1 MIISKTPLR
10 ISFFGGGTDYP
21 NWIQENGG
29 KVISTTINK
38 YVYLSCRILPPFFD
52 HKYRIS
58 YSKIDL
64 AKKLHNISHKPVREI
79 INYLKIKE
87 GLEIHYD
94 ADLPAKS
101 GMGSSSAFIVGL
113 LNSLYALKKINISK
127 ILLAKKS
134 INIEQKILNEIVG
147 LQDQVATSYGGF
159 NFIEFKKNCQFTVK
173 RINIKNKV
181 LEKLNNNL
189 FLVFTGLDRQANVI
203 AKSYVDT
210 LNNKNY
216 YNLKFIMD
224 TVDLAIDYLK
234 KNNLDAFGDLLHE
247 SWLYKKKLSKIVTN
261 TTIDDIYSK
270 ARKNGALGGKILG
283 AGGGGF
289 MILYVPASKHEKFK
303 KAFSNQILIPF
314 KFEKNGSQIILN
326 T

>member
-1 MIISKTPLR
+1 
-10 ISFFGGGTDYP
+10 
-21 NWIQENGG
+21 
-29 KVISTTINK
+29 
-38 YVYLSCRILPPFFD
+38 
-52 HKYRIS
+52 
-58 YSKIDL
+58 
-64 AKKLHNISHKPVREI
+64 
-79 INYLKIKE
+79 
-87 GLEIHYD
+87 
-94 ADLPAKS
+94 LPAKS

>member
-21 NWIQENGG
+21 NWIKKNGG
-29 KVISTTINK
+29 KVISTTIDK
-38 YVYLSCRILPPFFD
+38 YIYLSCRVLPPFFN

-64 AKKLHNISHKPVREI
+64 AKKLQNISHKPVREI

-113 LNSLYALKKINISK
+113 LNSLYALKKINMSK
-127 ILLAKKS
+127 VELAKKS
-134 INIEQKILNEIVG
+134 IFIEQRILNEIVG
-147 LQDQVATSYGGF
+147 LQDQVATAFGGF
-159 NFIEFKKNCQFTVK
+159 NYLEFEKNCQFKVK
-173 RINIKNKV
+173 KINFNNKV
-181 LEKLNNNL
+181 LQKLNNNL
-189 FLVFTGLDRQANVI
+189 FLVFTGLDRRANVI
-203 AKSYVDT
+203 ARSYVST

-216 YNLKFIMD
+216 HNLKFIMD
-224 TVDLAIDYLK
+224 TVDLATNYLK

-247 SWLYKKKLSKIVTN
+247 SWVYKKKLSKIVTN
-261 TTIDDIYSK
+261 TTIDELYLKS
-270 ARKNGALGGKILG
+270 RNNGALGGKILG

-289 MILYVPASKHEKFK
+289 MILYVPESKHENFK
-303 KAFSNQILIPF
+303 RAFANQILIPF

>member
-113 LNSLYALKKINISK
+113 LNSLYTLKKINISK
-127 ILLAKKS
+127 MLLAKKS

-147 LQDQVATSYGGF
+147 LQDQIATSYGGF

-181 LEKLNNNL
+181 LEELNNNL
-189 FLVFTGLDRQANVI
+189 FLVFTGFDRQANVI

-216 YNLKFIMD
+216 YNLKFIMN

-303 KAFSNQILIPF
+303 KVFSNQILIPF